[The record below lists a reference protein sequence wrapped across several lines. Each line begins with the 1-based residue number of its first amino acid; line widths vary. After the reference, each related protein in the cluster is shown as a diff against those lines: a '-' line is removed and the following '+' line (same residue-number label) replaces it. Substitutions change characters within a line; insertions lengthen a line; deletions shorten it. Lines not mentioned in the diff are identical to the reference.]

1 MAFKHA
7 YCSLYEE
14 FGCDE
19 VEVAEILLGFSRLVA
34 ISKYGSRLP
43 FSWGGT
49 RRRSVE
55 ANLGPR
61 RAVHPPPTS
70 APPSPSPILSVPM
83 VPAITTTPAAA
94 FEPQGRAVHPPPTS
108 ASPSPTPILS
118 VPMAPAITTTP
129 AAASEPQGPI
139 TVKAEPAT
147 SPTTPLSFSPS
158 ESDERPKRL
167 KRKVYTKKK
176 REDLLKITSQIIDS
190 NELLRGE
197 IQKVTRYH
205 EHLKAGNSYLKARKQ
220 ELDMGVIKRED
231 QLSLPRMN
239 LVQSTEKCPVADDQ
253 TRVPRLMFGIEV
265 HHQQQQQQ
273 PPFIVDRNASNQ
285 EMGCCNYP
293 NPHGQ
298 RVSLLQSTTTGGIP
312 DLNLTAGEPVWM
324 DSKQLFVNDESAAVR
339 RAITAQA
346 RQRRMLICKDKSFNS
361 SSKSRFSFR

>member
-1 MAFKHA
+1 MAFNHA

-19 VEVAEILLGFSRLVA
+19 IEVAEILLGFSRLVA
-34 ISKYGSRLP
+34 LSKYGSRLP

-70 APPSPSPILSVPM
+70 ASPSPTPILSVPM
-83 VPAITTTPAAA
+83 VPAITTTPAA
-94 FEPQGRAVHPPPTS
+94 
-108 ASPSPTPILS
+108 
-118 VPMAPAITTTP
+118 

-147 SPTTPLSFSPS
+147 SPTTPLSVSPS

-197 IQKVTRYH
+197 IQKVTRYY
-205 EHLKAGNSYLKARKQ
+205 EHLKARNSYLKARKQ

-231 QLSLPRMN
+231 QLSLPLVGVIKREDHLSLPLMN
-239 LVQSTEKCPVADDQ
+239 LVESTEKCPVADDQ
-253 TRVPRLMFGIEV
+253 TRVPRFMPGIKV
-265 HHQQQQQQ
+265 HHHQQQQQQ
-273 PPFIVDRNASNQ
+273 APYIVDRNASNQ
-285 EMGCCNYP
+285 EMGCCYYP

-298 RVSLLQSTTTGGIP
+298 RVSLLQSTTTSAIP

-324 DSKQLFVNDESAAVR
+324 DSKQLFVNDKSEAVK

-346 RQRRMLICKDKSFNS
+346 RQRRKLICKDKSFNS